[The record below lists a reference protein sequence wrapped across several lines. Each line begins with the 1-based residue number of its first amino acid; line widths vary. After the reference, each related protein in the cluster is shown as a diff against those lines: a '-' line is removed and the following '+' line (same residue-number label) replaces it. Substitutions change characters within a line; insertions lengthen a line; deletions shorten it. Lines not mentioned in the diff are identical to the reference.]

1 MKWVDLL
8 ALRRGLFTFAC
19 AALGLSLTGR
29 FVWHSWTPEY
39 YLGRIFEPRAGEVE
53 AMPAIVGQG
62 IALVRDRRLKRVN
75 LGSELMQDPLVS
87 QRFTEGLYPI
97 RIDSG
102 APYLLLDA
110 RITPRGGCE
119 TVERRAMV
127 VLLKCR

>member
-8 ALRRGLFTFAC
+8 GLRRGLFTFAC

-39 YLGRIFEPRAGEVE
+39 YLERIFEPRAGEVE

-62 IALVRDRRLKRVN
+62 IALVRDQRLKRVN

-87 QRFTEGLYPI
+87 QLFTEGPHPF
-97 RIDSG
+97 RIKS
-102 APYLLLDA
+102 ASRYRFLNA
-110 RITPRGGCE
+110 
-119 TVERRAMV
+119 
-127 VLLKCR
+127 